1 VIHRVLSLI
10 GACDDSKQESVKQ
23 KLSRS
28 AMRVL
33 VYSGKLFQEIAPRDV
48 TMPMQFQF
56 DAIKARKRDGVGGDG
71 DGQYG
76 EIVTERR
83 TKEQTRTKKPPLYKC
98 ILLNDDYTPMEFVVE
113 ILKQVF
119 HKPHAE
125 ATRIMLHV
133 HQNGMG
139 VAGVYPYEIAETKVR
154 TVEELARESQY
165 PLKCV
170 LEKE

>member
-1 VIHRVLSLI
+1 MNGEQLGKTEHARRRDDN
-10 GACDDSKQESVKQ
+10 GA
-23 KLSRS
+23 
-28 AMRVL
+28 
-33 VYSGKLFQEIAPRDV
+33 
-48 TMPMQFQF
+48 
-56 DAIKARKRDGVGGDG
+56 GGG
-71 DGQYG
+71 RTLGG
-76 EIVTERR
+76 GTVTERR
-83 TKEQTRTKKPPLYKC
+83 TRPETRTKRPPMYKV

-139 VAGVYPYEIAETKVR
+139 IAGVYPYEVAETKVR

-170 LEKE
+170 MEKA

>member
-1 VIHRVLSLI
+1 MP
-10 GACDDSKQESVKQ
+10 KQFHLTTIV
-23 KLSRS
+23 
-28 AMRVL
+28 
-33 VYSGKLFQEIAPRDV
+33 
-48 TMPMQFQF
+48 
-56 DAIKARKRDGVGGDG
+56 ARKRDSGGGTGGD
-71 DGQYG
+71 DRYG

-98 ILLNDDYTPMEFVVE
+98 ILLNDDYTPMEFVVD
-113 ILKQVF
+113 ILKQIF

-139 VAGVYPYEIAETKVR
+139 VAGIYPYEIAETKVR
-154 TVEELARESQY
+154 TVGELARESQY

-170 LEKE
+170 

>member
-1 VIHRVLSLI
+1 MVVNEF
-10 GACDDSKQESVKQ
+10 Q
-23 KLSRS
+23 RS
-28 AMRVL
+28 GFRNRREN
-33 VYSGKLFQEIAPRDV
+33 SGDENVRE
-48 TMPMQFQF
+48 
-56 DAIKARKRDGVGGDG
+56 GG
-71 DGQYG
+71 
-76 EIVTERR
+76 IVTERR
-83 TKEQTRTKKPPLYKC
+83 TKERTKTKKPPLYKV

-113 ILKQVF
+113 ILKSIF

-139 VAGVYPYEIAETKVR
+139 VAGVYPFEIAETKVR

-170 LEKE
+170 MEKE

>member
-1 VIHRVLSLI
+1 
-10 GACDDSKQESVKQ
+10 
-23 KLSRS
+23 
-28 AMRVL
+28 
-33 VYSGKLFQEIAPRDV
+33 
-48 TMPMQFQF
+48 MPKQFQWEL
-56 DAIKARKRDGVGGDG
+56 IEARKRDGTGGSD
-71 DGQYG
+71 DRYG

-113 ILKQVF
+113 ILKQIF

-139 VAGVYPYEIAETKVR
+139 VAGVYPYEVAETKVR
-154 TVEELARESQY
+154 TVEELAHESQY